1 MTIFAPEIIIS
12 VLFMNILLN
21 NNNESLDYESISI
34 SELLK
39 IKNFSFRMLVIKV
52 NDKLIK
58 KDEYETTVIKDGD
71 EVVVLHL
78 ISGG

>member
-1 MTIFAPEIIIS
+1 
-12 VLFMNILLN
+12 MNILLN
-21 NNNESLDYESISI
+21 NNKETLDFDSLTIT
-34 SELLK
+34 ELLK

-58 KDEYETTVIKDGD
+58 KDEYPTTIIKDGD
-71 EVVVLHL
+71 EVIVLHL